1 MFDWI
6 TSENINFCNP
16 IGQVVLIMIIG
27 AIMSSMRAVQ
37 RLGPS
42 VPSPLPSPPLTPPPP
57 LQRGGGYLEKEGKLA
72 DFWTEMRK
80 NNVIAHTHNS
90 F

>member
-1 MFDWI
+1 MI
-6 TSENINFCNP
+6 T
-16 IGQVVLIMIIG
+16 GV
-27 AIMSSMRAVQ
+27 IMSSMRAVQ

-57 LQRGGGYLEKEGKLA
+57 RGGYLEKEGKQA
-72 DFWTEMRK
+72 DFSTEMKK

-90 F
+90 L